1 MQGIYNY
8 KSETNRVSRAYTVAA
23 VFIFCAT
30 CNVISSDKF
39 VLYFYV
45 IIIILIIIIII
56 VVESWCYKVVFTALY
71 YLLVKITRV
80 Y

>member
-8 KSETNRVSRAYTVAA
+8 KPETNRVSRAYTVAA

-39 VLYFYV
+39 VLYFY
-45 IIIILIIIIII
+45 IIIIIIIII